1 MAKLEIKQD
10 MTALNKRLAQENRDL
25 FAAGGIF
32 VINMIGSPGA
42 GKTTLLENILP
53 ALKRKWRIAVIE
65 GDLATQNDAL
75 RIRQTGVPAVQIN
88 TNGACHLDARMI
100 SREIAQ
106 IDVESIDL
114 LIIENVGNLICPSS
128 FDLGEDMRIVV
139 LSIAEG
145 EDKPSKYPVAFL
157 HADAAVITKTDLL
170 PYIRADLAVMRR
182 QIAEINPTTT
192 IFETSIQNETYL
204 AGPFISHIEAM
215 AGLKRAGQAAVC
227 RRSTPRS
234 TD

>member
-10 MTALNKRLAQENRDL
+10 ITALNRRLAQENRDL
-25 FAAGGIF
+25 FAARGIF
-32 VINMIGSPGA
+32 VVNLIGSPGA

-53 ALKRKWRIAVIE
+53 VLKRKWRVMVIE

-106 IDVESIDL
+106 MDLEKIDL

-128 FDLGEDMRIVV
+128 FDLGEDMRVVV

-157 HADAAVITKTDLL
+157 HADAAVITKTDLV

-182 QIAEINPTTT
+182 QIAEINPAAA
-192 IFETSIQNETYL
+192 IFEISIQNGSYL
-204 AGPFISHIEAM
+204 ADPFIAQIES
-215 AGLKRAGQAAVC
+215 LAGQKRTGQDRE
-227 RRSTPRS
+227 RR
-234 TD
+234 